1 MKKILIIN
9 IITIMSFL
17 TGCDK
22 VSPENKNGSYTRI
35 ISNNVVYEDGT
46 YQKEF
51 LNKINEMRQEGIVVN
66 EELIIRNKDIGT
78 NKTLD
83 TILNNIVDKYENENN
98 TISKWK
104 NINILSTEFL
114 STLKQKNYL
123 LNNPIELD
131 ITFGDNTDIDAKVND
146 EKESLASIDD
156 DGVCVLSDIKSL
168 EEEIVNGVV
177 EDKGIVIICGELY
190 KK

>member
-9 IITIMSFL
+9 IIAIMSFL
-17 TGCDK
+17 TGCDE

-51 LNKINEMRQEGIVVN
+51 LNKINEVRQEGIVVN

-98 TISKWK
+98 TISKWE

-131 ITFGDNTDIDAKVND
+131 IAFGDNTDIDAKIND